1 MKNLFFYKKMYNIHI
16 GYQISD
22 TRPAMPHMEVSA
34 WRYTVPDTIT
44 SRIWQVSPSIGG

>member
-1 MKNLFFYKKMYNIHI
+1 MYNIHM

-22 TRPAMPHMEVSA
+22 TRSAMPHMEVSA